1 MNDCCCNCIFELE
14 IEEDIFDLEIDS
26 QEYDLEI
33 NEIVEVINLEGDIY
47 EGEYFYTPKFIQQI
61 IETRNKTLKDNITV
75 DAIEVSRVSNTSGG
89 KTVYIGGI
97 FNG

>member
-1 MNDCCCNCIFELE
+1 MNECCCNNIFDLE

-33 NEIVEVINLEGDIY
+33 DEIVEVINLEGDIFDGSY
-47 EGEYFYTPKFIQQI
+47 IYTPKFIQQI
-61 IETRNKTLKDNITV
+61 IETRNKTLKDNITLE
-75 DAIEVSRVSNTSGG
+75 AIEVARVSNTSGG